1 MSADS
6 MVQMQE
12 GTIMTDQPKTHHADG
27 EALGPQIHFGR
38 EICGDLATAE
48 KREWLV
54 TNGIGG
60 FASGTV
66 AGLQTRRYH
75 GLLFAALK
83 PPLGRTLLASNV
95 QESIEYDGRRYD
107 LHSCRWADGSVSPE
121 GFHLVESF
129 RLEGTTPVW
138 SYALGDA
145 SLEKRVWMEQGANTT
160 YASYTLAQG
169 CHPLRIEIKAFVNY
183 RDYHSCT
190 RAGGWRMNIER
201 IENGLRVS
209 AFDGATPF
217 YLLSQTAEAEPAHDW
232 YYNFDLASERYRGL
246 DDREDHLHAGT
257 FRGALT
263 LGETLTIVAST
274 DAAPNLDGISTHF
287 AQRAHEKAL
296 LDNWSAAKPEASREA
311 PWWVRQLVLA
321 ANQFVV
327 SRPLAD
333 DSDGL
338 SLIAG
343 YHWFGDWGRDTMIA
357 LPGLTLTAGRPEIA
371 ARILR
376 TFARF
381 VDRGMLPNVFPD
393 EGETPEYNTADA
405 ALWYFETV
413 RQYVEA
419 TGDMSLL
426 RDLYP
431 VLQEI
436 IDSHVNGTRYQIH
449 VDPNDGL
456 LYAGEAGVQL
466 TWMDAK
472 VGDWVVTPRI
482 GKPVEINAL
491 WLNALSSM
499 RKFAQLLGRSSAAHE
514 YLLKRT
520 RKGFHRFW
528 NEAAQCCFDVL
539 DGPNGNDPSIRPNQ
553 IFAVALPETTLT
565 SEQQKAVVDT
575 CARHLLTSHGL
586 RSLAPDDPQY
596 RGRYGGSPIDRD
608 GSYHQGTVW
617 AWLLGPFALAHLR
630 VYNDPA
636 RAGQFLDPMA
646 DHLNVHG
653 LGSISEIFDGDA
665 PFQPRGCIAQAWSV
679 AEVLRAWTKIV
690 AARRESKPGRAMACN
705 A

>member
-1 MSADS
+1 MSEML
-6 MVQMQE
+6 MVQE
-12 GTIMTDQPKTHHADG
+12 HAVMTDLKNTHGSIETAT
-27 EALGPQIHFGR
+27 APIRFGR
-38 EICGDLATAE
+38 EICGDLAAAE

-83 PPLGRTLLASNV
+83 PPLGRTLLASHV
-95 QESIEYDGRRYD
+95 QESVDYDGRRYD
-107 LHSCRWADGSVSPE
+107 LHSCRWADGSVSPH
-121 GFHLVESF
+121 GYQLVESF

-138 SYALGDA
+138 SFAFSDAL
-145 SLEKRVWMEQGANTT
+145 LEKRIWMEQGANTT
-160 YASYTLAQG
+160 CVSYTLVRG
-169 CHPLRIEIKAFVNY
+169 CHPLRIEIKTFVNY

-190 RAGGWRMNIER
+190 RAGAWRMNIER
-201 IENGLRVS
+201 IDNGLRVS

-217 YLLSQTAEAEPAHDW
+217 YLLSAAAQAEPSHDW
-232 YYNFDLASERYRGL
+232 YYNFDLTSERYRGL

-263 LGETLTIVAST
+263 LRETLTMVAST
-274 DAAPNLDGISTHF
+274 DAAPNLDGISAYF
-287 AQRAHEKAL
+287 SQKADEKAL
-296 LDNWSAAKPEASREA
+296 LDQWSAAQPGVSNEA
-311 PWWVRQLVLA
+311 PGWVRQLVLA

-333 DSDGL
+333 DPDGL

-357 LPGLTLTAGRPEIA
+357 LPGLTLAAGRPEIA

-393 EGETPEYNTADA
+393 AGETPEYNTADA
-405 ALWYFETV
+405 TLWYFETV

-419 TGDMSLL
+419 TGDLNLL

-436 IDSHVNGTRYQIH
+436 VDAHVNGTRYQIH
-449 VDPNDGL
+449 VDPSDGL

-499 RKFAQLLGRSSAAHE
+499 RKFAKLLGRSTTAHE

-520 RKGFHRFW
+520 RKGFSRFW

-539 DGPNGNDPSIRPNQ
+539 DGPNGNDATIRPNQ
-553 IFAVALPETTLT
+553 LFAVALPETTLT

-596 RGRYGGSPIDRD
+596 RGRYGGSPVDRD
-608 GSYHQGTVW
+608 GCYHQGTVW
-617 AWLLGPFALAHLR
+617 AWLLGPFVLAHLR
-630 VYNDPA
+630 VYNDPQ
-636 RAGQFLDPMA
+636 RAAQFLEPMA

-653 LGSISEIFDGDA
+653 LGTISEIFDGDA

-679 AEVLRAWTKIV
+679 AEVLRAWTRIA
-690 AARRESKPGRAMACN
+690 AARRESKPSRAMACN

>member
-1 MSADS
+1 MP
-6 MVQMQE
+6 
-12 GTIMTDQPKTHHADG
+12 DQPTTHHNTSEEPA
-27 EALGPQIHFGR
+27 AQIHFGR
-38 EICGDLATAE
+38 EICGDLAAAE

-60 FASGTV
+60 FASGTI

-83 PPLGRTLLASNV
+83 PPLGRTLLVSHV
-95 QESIEYDGRRYD
+95 QESVEYDGRRYD
-107 LHSCRWADGSVSPE
+107 LHSSRWADGSVSPE

-138 SYALGDA
+138 SYAFSDA
-145 SLEKRVWMEQGANTT
+145 LIEKRIWMEQGANTT
-160 YASYTLAQG
+160 YVSYTFTRG
-169 CHPLRIEIKAFVNY
+169 CHPLRIEIKAFANY

-201 IENGLRVS
+201 VENGLRVA

-217 YLLSQTAEAEPAHDW
+217 YLLSNAAEAEPAHDW
-232 YYNFDLASERYRGL
+232 YYNFDLVAERYRGL

-257 FRGALT
+257 FRSALT
-263 LGETLTIVAST
+263 LGESLTIVAST
-274 DAAPNLDGISTHF
+274 ESAPNLDGISAYF

-296 LDNWSAAKPEASREA
+296 LDNWSAAKPEASNKA
-311 PWWVRQLVLA
+311 PGWVRQLVLA

-327 SRPLAD
+327 SRPLPD
-333 DSDGL
+333 DPDGL

-357 LPGLTLTAGRPEIA
+357 LPGLTLAAGRPQIA

-376 TFARF
+376 TFACF

-393 EGETPEYNTADA
+393 AGETPEYNTADA
-405 ALWYFETV
+405 TLWYFETV
-413 RQYVEA
+413 RLYVEA
-419 TGDMSLL
+419 TGDLSLL

-436 IDSHVNGTRYQIH
+436 IDAHVNGTRYHIH

-456 LYAGEAGVQL
+456 LYSGEAGVQL

-491 WLNALSSM
+491 WLNALCSM
-499 RKFAQLLGRSSAAHE
+499 RKFAKLLGRSTTAHE

-520 RKGFHRFW
+520 RKGFGRFW
-528 NEAAQCCFDVL
+528 NETAQCCFDVL
-539 DGPNGNDPSIRPNQ
+539 GGPNGNDSTIRPNQ

-575 CARHLLTSHGL
+575 CARHLLTSLGL
-586 RSLAPDDPQY
+586 RSLSPDDPQY
-596 RGRYGGSPIDRD
+596 RGRYGGGPVDRD
-608 GSYHQGTVW
+608 SSYHQGTVW

-630 VYNDPA
+630 VYNDPD
-636 RAGQFLDPMA
+636 RAAQFLDPIA

-679 AEVLRAWTKIV
+679 AEVLRAWTRIA
-690 AARRESKPGRAMACN
+690 AARRESKTGRAMACN

>member
-1 MSADS
+1 MSTYPTLPTQE
-6 MVQMQE
+6 QM
-12 GTIMTDQPKTHHADG
+12 IMPDQRATHHDAG
-27 EALGPQIHFGR
+27 ETPASQIHFGR
-38 EICGDLATAE
+38 EICGDLAAAE

-83 PPLGRTLLASNV
+83 APLGRTLLASQV
-95 QESIEYDGRRYD
+95 QESVDYEGRRYD

-138 SYALGDA
+138 SYAFSDA
-145 SLEKRVWMEQGANTT
+145 LLEKRIWMEQGANTT
-160 YASYTLAQG
+160 YVSYTLARG
-169 CHPLRIEIKAFVNY
+169 RLPVRIEIKAFVNY

-201 IENGLRVS
+201 VENGLRVS

-217 YLLSQTAEAEPAHDW
+217 YLLSHAAEAEPAHAW

-257 FRGALT
+257 FQGALT
-263 LGETLTIVAST
+263 PGESLTIVAST
-274 DAAPNLDGISTHF
+274 ETAPNLDGISPYF
-287 AQRAHEKAL
+287 AQSAHERAL
-296 LDNWSAAKPEASREA
+296 LDNWPATKSESSNKA
-311 PWWVRQLVLA
+311 PGWVRQLVLA

-327 SRPLAD
+327 SRPLPGD
-333 DSDGL
+333 PEGL

-357 LPGLTLTAGRPEIA
+357 LPGLTLATGRPEIA

-393 EGETPEYNTADA
+393 AGETPEYNTADA

-413 RQYVEA
+413 RQYVEV
-419 TGDMSLL
+419 TGDLSLL

-436 IDSHVNGTRYQIH
+436 VDAHVNGTRYHIH

-499 RKFAQLLGRSSAAHE
+499 RKFAKLLGRATTAHE

-520 RKGFHRFW
+520 RKGFGRFW
-528 NEAAQCCFDVL
+528 NEATQCCFDVL
-539 DGPNGNDPSIRPNQ
+539 DGPNGDDPTIRPNQ

-575 CARHLLTSHGL
+575 CARRLLTSHGL
-586 RSLAPDDPQY
+586 RSLSPEDPRY
-596 RGRYGGSPIDRD
+596 RGRYAGAPVERD
-608 GSYHQGTVW
+608 GAYHQGTVW
-617 AWLLGPFALAHLR
+617 AWLLGPFTLAHLR
-630 VYNDPA
+630 VYNDPD
-636 RAGQFLDPMA
+636 RAAQFLNPVA

-679 AEVLRAWTKIV
+679 AEVLRAWTRIA
-690 AARRESKPGRAMACN
+690 AARQESKPARAMACN